1 MMLTAGQSSGR
12 FWNAWV
18 IQTHTGTL
26 MNTKTTEKCA
36 AKNSMNWSSISN
48 ATREWRDTCKSTV
61 LHVYLVHMLQFCR

>member
-1 MMLTAGQSSGR
+1 MLTAGQSSGR

-36 AKNSMNWSSISN
+36 AKNSMNWSSISKCYQGV
-48 ATREWRDTCKSTV
+48 EG
-61 LHVYLVHMLQFCR
+61 HM